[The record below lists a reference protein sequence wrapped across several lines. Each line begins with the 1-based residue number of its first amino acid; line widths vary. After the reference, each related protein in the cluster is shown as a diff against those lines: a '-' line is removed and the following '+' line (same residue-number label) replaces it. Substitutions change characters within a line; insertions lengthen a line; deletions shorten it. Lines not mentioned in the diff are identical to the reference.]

1 MRKKKGEMNEEKRR
15 RRVQEKCQEMNGAE
29 ERKRVER
36 FLVVGGLLKWMNAVS
51 GEGTDAKL
59 VILKLVRS
67 KLLMDSID
75 RLSLCQIATNGCATY
90 AAIYCEAAQQ
100 PELIMVGSSIQ

>member
-1 MRKKKGEMNEEKRR
+1 MMKKKGEMNEEKRR

-51 GEGTDAKL
+51 TP
-59 VILKLVRS
+59 
-67 KLLMDSID
+67 
-75 RLSLCQIATNGCATY
+75 N
-90 AAIYCEAAQQ
+90 
-100 PELIMVGSSIQ
+100 